1 MDDGS
6 SAARALENG
15 ANDGANEASYRG
27 SERRRHRVYMTRNT
41 EYHFRDGFCVAV
53 RDRRTGD
60 FLHGHLALQRR
71 VHGGL
76 KFFPD
81 GAIAPNAG
89 EPRAGESLYFA
100 AEAATWSRAP
110 SRPWPGRPRKSSTRT
125 RLTSAEVS
133 ESTRSPPAMRRGADH
148 RNWATHAGRPA
159 SRRAPPPSA
168 RNAASAC

>member
-1 MDDGS
+1 MKDES
-6 SAARALENG
+6 NAA
-15 ANDGANEASYRG
+15 EAIETEATSYRG
-27 SERRRHRVYMTRNT
+27 TERRRHRVYMTRNT

-89 EPRAGESLYFA
+89 EPRPGESLYFA
-100 AEAATWSRAP
+100 AEGRDLVTSPLESVERPPKELVEAYP
-110 SRPWPGRPRKSSTRT
+110 SRRRH
-125 RLTSAEVS
+125 
-133 ESTRSPPAMRRGADH
+133 PAA
-148 RNWATHAGRPA
+148 
-159 SRRAPPPSA
+159 
-168 RNAASAC
+168 